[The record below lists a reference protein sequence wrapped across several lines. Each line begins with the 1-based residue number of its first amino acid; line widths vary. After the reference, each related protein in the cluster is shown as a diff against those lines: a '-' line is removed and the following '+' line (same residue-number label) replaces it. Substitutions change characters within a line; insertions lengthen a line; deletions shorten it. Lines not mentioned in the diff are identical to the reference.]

1 MCDAKNSSENS
12 QKILENKK
20 AIIVVLIVVPLI
32 TASLVLSIN
41 LQPYNNTSALPYGY
55 LRNEDIKLFSS
66 CSLGQIIVVGKLGRI
81 INVTALKTIG
91 RVDVLPRLK
100 AESLT
105 RLIKSSSQ
113 LSSVVIAGSSKEL
126 FASIVSDHN
135 LFVRL
140 SSLMTKGK
148 RLMIIAFA
156 DGEGSLQNF
165 YDVWLK
171 LLGYSQIYPRV
182 FLVDT
187 SVSLKNKDP
196 YRAVPLDPRIFRATA
211 IAVSIVHIKWGIGT
225 GIFVIE
231 NTTNPVR
238 DIALLSCILTNTPD
252 VAKAEDIDGNSI
264 TGWKVSGS
272 WVMLVGSTLLYWAT
286 SGLRQNTTM
295 LKPRPVGKL
304 TSSTLRITYTR
315 KEHGLSP
322 PHLVT

>member
-81 INVTALKTIG
+81 VNVTALKTIG

-105 RLIKSSSQ
+105 GLIKSSSQ
-113 LSSVVIAGSSKEL
+113 LGSVVIAGSSKEL

-135 LFVRL
+135 LFVSL

-171 LLGYSQIYPRV
+171 LLGYS
-182 FLVDT
+182 
-187 SVSLKNKDP
+187 
-196 YRAVPLDPRIFRATA
+196 
-211 IAVSIVHIKWGIGT
+211 
-225 GIFVIE
+225 
-231 NTTNPVR
+231 
-238 DIALLSCILTNTPD
+238 
-252 VAKAEDIDGNSI
+252 
-264 TGWKVSGS
+264 
-272 WVMLVGSTLLYWAT
+272 
-286 SGLRQNTTM
+286 
-295 LKPRPVGKL
+295 
-304 TSSTLRITYTR
+304 
-315 KEHGLSP
+315 
-322 PHLVT
+322 